1 MSKVFSL
8 SEAASIALHGVIL
21 IAKEQGG
28 LNVIKIAERTD
39 TSKHHVAKVMQR
51 LVKAGYLTSQRGPS
65 GGFVLKKKA
74 ENISFLELYEVIEG
88 PIEISDCP
96 MDKKICPFDT
106 CIMNNVTSK
115 MTLEFKNYLQ
125 GQTIDKYLQINFKHK

>member
-1 MSKVFSL
+1 MAKVFSL
-8 SEAASIALHGVIL
+8 SEAASIALHGIIL
-21 IAKEQGG
+21 IAQEKEG

-65 GGFVLKKKA
+65 GGFVLRKNPA
-74 ENISFLELYEVIEG
+74 DIHFLEIYEAIEG
-88 PIEISDCP
+88 PIEITECP
-96 MDKKICPFDT
+96 MDKQICPFDK

-115 MTLEFKNYLQ
+115 MTLELKASLV
-125 GQTIDKYLQINFKHK
+125 IKL

>member
-1 MSKVFSL
+1 MAKVFTL

-21 IAKEQGG
+21 IAQEQGG
-28 LNVIKIAERTD
+28 LNVLKIAERTS

-65 GGFVLKKKA
+65 GGFVLKKDPKKV
-74 ENISFLELYEVIEG
+74 NFLELYEVIEG
-88 PIEISDCP
+88 PIEVGECP
-96 MDKKICPFDT
+96 MDKQICPFNK

-115 MTLEFKNYLQ
+115 MTLDFKEYLRK
-125 GQTIDKYLQINFKHK
+125 QTVYDFL

>member
-8 SEAASIALHGVIL
+8 SEAASIALHGIIL
-21 IAKEQGG
+21 IAQEKKG

-65 GGFVLKKKA
+65 GGFLMRKNPK
-74 ENISFLELYEVIEG
+74 EINFLDIYETIEG
-88 PIEISDCP
+88 PIEISECP
-96 MDKKICPFDT
+96 MDKQVCPFNK

-115 MTLEFKNYLQ
+115 MTLEFKNYLES
-125 GQTIDKYLQINFKHK
+125 QTVEQYL

>member
-1 MSKVFSL
+1 MAKVFSL
-8 SEAASIALHGVIL
+8 SEAASIALHGIIL
-21 IAKEQGG
+21 IAQEKQG

-65 GGFVLKKKA
+65 GGFVLRKNP
-74 ENISFLELYEVIEG
+74 EGINFLEIYEAIEG
-88 PIEISDCP
+88 PIEITECP
-96 MDKKICPFDT
+96 MDKQICPFDK

-115 MTLEFKNYLQ
+115 MTLEFKTYLSNQTVSNYL
-125 GQTIDKYLQINFKHK
+125 

>member
-1 MSKVFSL
+1 MANVFSL

-21 IAKEQGG
+21 IAQEKEG

-51 LVKAGYLTSQRGPS
+51 LVKAGYLYSQRGPS
-65 GGFVLKKKA
+65 GGFILRRNAKDI
-74 ENISFLELYEVIEG
+74 NFLEIYEVIEG
-88 PIEISDCP
+88 PIEVNDCP
-96 MDKKICPFDT
+96 MDKQICPFDK

-115 MTLEFKNYLQ
+115 MTLEFKDFLSN
-125 GQTIDKYLQINFKHK
+125 QTIDKYVK

>member
-1 MSKVFSL
+1 MSKVFNL

-21 IAKEQGG
+21 VAQEKEG

-65 GGFVLKKKA
+65 GGFILKKKP
-74 ENISFLELYEVIEG
+74 EKINFLEIYEAIEG
-88 PIEISDCP
+88 PIEISSCP
-96 MDKKICPFDT
+96 MDKQICTFDK
-106 CIMNNVTSK
+106 CIMNNVTTR
-115 MTLEFKNYLQ
+115 MTLDFK
-125 GQTIDKYLQINFKHK
+125 KYLENQTVDSYL

>member
-1 MSKVFSL
+1 MAKVFSL

-21 IAKEQGG
+21 IAQEKEG

-65 GGFVLKKKA
+65 GGFVLRKDPKDI
-74 ENISFLELYEVIEG
+74 NFLEIYEAIEG
-88 PIEISDCP
+88 PIEVTDCP
-96 MDKKICPFDT
+96 MDKQICPFDK

-115 MTLEFKNYLQ
+115 MTIEFRSFLSN
-125 GQTIDKYLQINFKHK
+125 QTIAHYL

>member
-8 SEAASIALHGVIL
+8 SEAASIALHGIIL
-21 IAKEQGG
+21 IAQEKGG

-65 GGFVLKKKA
+65 GGFIMRRKP
-74 ENISFLELYEVIEG
+74 EDINFLEIYETIEG
-88 PIEISDCP
+88 QIEVSECP
-96 MDKKICPFDT
+96 MDKQVCPFNK

-115 MTLEFKNYLQ
+115 MTLEFKSFLEN
-125 GQTIDKYLQINFKHK
+125 QTVDKYL